1 MPAPVPTALTAPA
14 ASDVETDLGSAADFP
29 ASTEVLVPS
38 GSKSRARA
46 NLAALELVQR
56 LRAAERPATRAE
68 QRVLAA
74 WSGWGAVPEVFDVR
88 NEGYAPERERLRELL
103 TRDQYRQAEASIL
116 NAHYTDPAVVAAI
129 WEALGRAGFT
139 GGRVLEPG
147 CGSGHF
153 IGHAPAG
160 AVMVGV
166 ENDPITAAIT
176 AALYPSAQIRNEGF
190 ETTRVPENSFA
201 ATVGN
206 VPFGRFVVHDPAHNA
221 ARHSIHNH
229 FINKSLALT
238 APGGYV
244 AVLTSRYTMD
254 SASDAA
260 RRAIAERG
268 ELIGALRLP
277 SRAFSRVAG
286 TEVVTDLLVLRRRTE
301 PVDLRAERPIWLDT
315 APIFL
320 DADTAGAAATP
331 IAINAYLHEH
341 PHHVLGTMEVGHGLH
356 GSPNLAVAGSTGLAL
371 AAQVSARL
379 GEMVDTA
386 LSRGAGLTAT
396 AADLT
401 VVSLRSFDPGLLTA
415 ADLGEQTGLFTL
427 RYSAESRRIEYWSG
441 HAWETHDTAKTLIAE
456 TRELIALRD
465 AANSLIVSQRDGR
478 PAAERDQLRA
488 HLNHRYDSYV
498 RRHGPINRFSW
509 VRPKDVTQG
518 RHDQKVAAAE
528 AKWRAKEGEPGLPY
542 NGSVPAELLDKW
554 DTEAWRA
561 PAPYKKRRHLDGGM
575 RHDPGWAVVSSLEIF
590 DEATGQARKAE
601 IFSTDLVS
609 KRTEV
614 LSAAGPEEALAVS
627 LDRTRRVDLDLIAGL
642 LDVDSAT
649 ARHLLQ
655 GLVYPDLDDPDELVP
670 ATTALSGNVRQKLAA
685 ASAAAHANPVY
696 QGYVAALR
704 EVMPVDRTAEEIRVR
719 PGAPWIPAEVVA
731 QFAKETF
738 QLTSVTVEHIA
749 GRWVVDVPSHH
760 RFGRLMTETWGMPR
774 KGSDA
779 VSLFEALCNSRSVV
793 INDDK
798 GVLDVEATFAAQAK
812 ATKIS
817 EEFSR
822 WVFAEEARREPLVGE
837 YNRRFNSLR
846 APRYD
851 GSRLS
856 MPGLSDRF
864 VPHFY
869 QRNAVARIIAE
880 PTVLLDHVVG
890 AGKSGTIFMSAMEL
904 KRLGLVRQPWIVVP
918 NSIIDQI
925 GREAKQWYPAANVL
939 LGSAATTAEGR
950 RRLIAQSA
958 ASDWDMV
965 IIPESAFTAIGV
977 SDRIRADYI
986 DEQLDTLRIQLEQ
999 AGSDRSKK
1007 AIERSLKSTK
1017 ERLERLTAQ
1026 DTKDTGLNFENSGA
1040 DYLFVDEAHYYKN
1053 LQRVCNITELNCTN
1067 SSERAED
1074 LALKLRVLRDRRRE
1088 EAKAAGIPAH
1098 RVVER
1103 VATFATGTP
1112 IANSLGELWVMQTYL
1127 RPDLLEAAG
1136 VADLGD
1142 WGAAFTATH
1151 TTVEVNATGTKLRPV
1166 TRVGKFTN
1174 LPELLALSSVYS
1186 DVVTRDQVPVELP
1199 PLIGGQRQAIVLQ
1212 PDIEVVDFIADLG
1225 YRADHLDTKAPHRDN
1240 ILKIANDGRN
1250 ASLDPRLAHL
1260 DAPTASRAAAVAD
1273 AMMRTYRATQD
1284 REYRHPQTGELM
1296 PLRGSLQ
1303 VAFCDRGT
1311 PSKDLEQFT
1320 IYAAIK
1326 DELVARGMP
1335 AEKIRFVHE
1344 ARKPHEV
1351 GLLREQCIN
1360 GEVAVLIGSTEK
1372 MGTGWNIQ
1380 VRLAALDHVDVPWRP
1395 ADLEQREGRI
1405 LRQGN
1410 QNLDGVEIRTY
1421 VTEGT
1426 YDTVMWQKVQAKSL
1440 FIEQV
1445 RRNEVADTEIEDLS
1459 GGDIGAAAAETK
1471 ALATGDPRYLRQ
1483 VELDEQ
1489 VRRLLALER
1498 AHQES
1503 MRRRD
1508 WRVAAHERTIPH
1520 KETQLAELAPV
1531 AGRAATHVS
1540 GKTPPAIVVG
1550 GVAAGDKAVTAER
1563 LAGACRRA
1571 FLDGRDRGASQ
1582 YSHVGVT
1589 VDGVDLLAARDL
1601 THDSLLLRLATPS
1614 RIVEV
1619 KKDDLLTLGADGS
1632 GAKTRG
1638 LLTRVE
1644 NLYLDLPRLQA
1655 TMISELD
1662 QDRAELAD
1670 LLDHPPG
1677 PFEFTGELTD
1687 RQAELATL
1695 TLELRLAAESR
1706 EAMAKAEAAQARMA
1720 QRGREPGWSLLHN
1733 PTPYVVEQSGFR
1745 TARELREALRESD
1758 LRAVLADAELP
1769 EPRSSTSKED
1779 LMVLRAEVDFV
1790 EAAGAISPATVYP
1803 PPPQGWQDLDDPA
1816 RAAVSTITASMQAV
1830 QVLTVAPDADKH
1842 ATLTAITDAVH
1853 GKGKHVL
1860 AMPATDT
1867 ATAFADTHRYAERLT
1882 DPATTRRRL
1891 DNGEWTIPPG
1901 NLLVID
1907 DADHLDANQL
1917 RYFTEH
1923 AARSNTKLLLVHTP
1937 TEGRDPAHSLVD
1949 ALADNLPWAQHVG
1962 TPTRRDTALDRAATH
1977 LAEREPVTAEDR
1989 DAAELLA
1996 RRDTMQSTYQ
2006 TRRHPNRTPRTRDH
2020 GIDL

>member
-1 MPAPVPTALTAPA
+1 MPPPTPAPAPA
-14 ASDVETDLGSAADFP
+14 RVEVPATPVELGSAADFP
-29 ASTEVLVPS
+29 ASTEVLAPS
-38 GSKSRARA
+38 GSKARARA
-46 NLAALELVQR
+46 NIAAIELVQR
-56 LRAAERPATRAE
+56 LQAAGRPATPSE

-74 WSGWGAVPEVFDVR
+74 WSGWGAVPEVFDSR
-88 NEGYAPERERLRELL
+88 NDAYTGERERLRELL
-103 TRDQYRQAEASIL
+103 TREQYRHAEASIL
-116 NAHYTDPAVVAAI
+116 NAHYTDPAIVAAV
-129 WEALGRAGFT
+129 WAALRRAGFD

-153 IGHAPAG
+153 IGHAPAD

-166 ENDPITAAIT
+166 ENDPITAAIA
-176 AALYPSAQIRNEGF
+176 AALYPSAQIRHEGF

-229 FINKSLALT
+229 FINKALALT

-254 SASDAA
+254 ATSDTA
-260 RRAIAERG
+260 RRDIAERG

-277 SRAFSRVAG
+277 SQAFSRVAG

-301 PVDLRAERPIWLDT
+301 PIDLRAERPLWLDSARIALDGLEPDT
-315 APIFL
+315 AAPIS
-320 DADTAGAAATP
+320 
-331 IAINAYLHEH
+331 INAYFHEN
-341 PHHVLGTMEVGHGLH
+341 PHHVLGTMTVGHGLH
-356 GSPNLAVAGSTGLAL
+356 GSPNLAVEGSTGAEL
-371 AAQVSARL
+371 AAQLSERL
-379 GEMVDTA
+379 TELVDA
-386 LSRGAGLTAT
+386 AVLRGAGLTAT

-401 VVSLRSFDPGLLTA
+401 VVSAQHFDPGLITPADQGKHTA
-415 ADLGEQTGLFTL
+415 LYTL
-427 RYSAESRRIEYWSG
+427 RYNAETRRIEHWSG
-441 HAWETHDTAKTLIAE
+441 HNWDVHDTPKTLVAE

-478 PAAERDQLRA
+478 PAAERDQLRG
-488 HLNHRYDSYV
+488 HLNHLYDGYV
-498 RRHGPINRFSW
+498 SRHGPINRFSW
-509 VRPKDVTQG
+509 VRPKEVTQE
-518 RHDQKVAAAE
+518 RHDAKVAAAE
-528 AKWRAKEGEPGLPY
+528 AKWRAKEGEPGKPY
-542 NGSVPAELLDKW
+542 RGPVPAELLDKW
-554 DTEAWRA
+554 DTDAWTA

-609 KRTEV
+609 KRAEL
-614 LSAAGPEEALAVS
+614 LSASGPEEALAMS
-627 LDRTRRVDLDLIAGL
+627 LDRARRVDLDLIAGL
-642 LDVDSAT
+642 LDVDTAT
-649 ARHLLQ
+649 ARELLA

-670 ATTALSGNVRQKLAA
+670 ATTALSGNVRQKLDAA
-685 ASAAAHANPVY
+685 ITAAQDNPIY
-696 QGYVAALR
+696 RDYITALR
-704 EVMPVDRTAEEIRVR
+704 EVMPPDRTAEEIRVR

-731 QFAKETF
+731 QFAQETF
-738 QLTSVTVEHIA
+738 GLKSVTAEHIG
-749 GRWVVDVPSHH
+749 GRWVVDVPAHH
-760 RFGRLMTETWGMPR
+760 RFGRLMTETWGLPR

-779 VSLFEALCNSRSVV
+779 VSLLDALCNSRSVV

-798 GVLDVEATFAAQAK
+798 GMLDVEATFAAQAK

-822 WVFAEEARREPLVGE
+822 WVFATEARREPLVAE

-856 MPGLSDRF
+856 LPGLSDNF

-869 QRNAVARIIAE
+869 QRNAVARIISE

-890 AGKSGTIFMSAMEL
+890 AGKSGTMFMGAMEL

-918 NSIIDQI
+918 NSIIDQV

-977 SDRIRADYI
+977 SDRLRADYI
-986 DEQLDTLRIQLEQ
+986 DDQLDTLRTQLED
-999 AGSDRSKK
+999 AASDRSKK
-1007 AIERSLKSTK
+1007 AIERALKTAK

-1026 DTKDTGLNFENSGA
+1026 DTKDTGLSFENSGA

-1067 SSERAED
+1067 SAERAED

-1199 PLIGGQRQAIVLQ
+1199 PLIGGQRRAVVLQ
-1212 PDIEVVDFIADLG
+1212 PDIEVIDFIADLG
-1225 YRADHLDTKAPHRDN
+1225 YRADNLSSKEPQRDN

-1260 DAPTASRAAAVAD
+1260 DAPTASRAAAVAEE
-1273 AMMRTYRATQD
+1273 MMRTYRANLD
-1284 REYRHPQTGELM
+1284 REYRHPRTGELM
-1296 PLRGSLQ
+1296 PARGCLQ

-1311 PSKDLEQFT
+1311 PSKDPEQFT

-1335 AEKIRFVHE
+1335 AEQIRFVHE
-1344 ARKPHEV
+1344 ARKAHEV

-1380 VRLAALDHVDVPWRP
+1380 PRLAALDHVDVPWRP
-1395 ADLEQREGRI
+1395 ADLEQREGRV

-1445 RRNEVADTEIEDLS
+1445 RRNEVSDTEIEDLS

-1489 VRRLLALER
+1489 VRRLQALER
-1498 AHQES
+1498 AHYES
-1503 MRRRD
+1503 IRRRD
-1508 WRVAAHERTIPH
+1508 WLVETHERTIPH
-1520 KETQLAELAPV
+1520 KERQLAELRPVAERAAALAAAKSAPV
-1531 AGRAATHVS
+1531 VS
-1540 GKTPPAIVVG
+1540 VG
-1550 GVAAGDKAVTAER
+1550 GQTVSEKVVTAER
-1563 LAGACRRA
+1563 LAAACRQA
-1571 FLDGRDRGASQ
+1571 YLAGRDRGASQ
-1582 YSHVGVT
+1582 YTALGAT
-1589 VDGVDLLAARDL
+1589 VDEVELLAARDL
-1601 THDSLLLRLATPS
+1601 THDSLLLRLSTSS
-1614 RIVEV
+1614 RIIEV
-1619 KKDDLLTLGADGS
+1619 KKDDLMATAAEAS
-1632 GAKTRG
+1632 GAKARG

-1670 LLDHPPG
+1670 LLANPPAA
-1677 PFEFTGELTD
+1677 FEHTGELTD

-1695 TLELRLAAESR
+1695 TLELRLAAESP
-1706 EAMAKAEAAQARMA
+1706 EAKAKAEAAQARMA
-1720 QRGREPGWSLLHN
+1720 ARGREPGWSLLHN
-1733 PTPYVVEQSGFR
+1733 PTPFVVEQSGFR
-1745 TARELREALRESD
+1745 SARELREAVRDRE
-1758 LRAVLADAELP
+1758 LRAAVAVAERP
-1769 EPRSSTSKED
+1769 PRAATSKED
-1779 LMVLRAEVDFV
+1779 VMVLRAEVDFM
-1790 EAAGAISPATVYP
+1790 EAAGARSPATVFP
-1803 PPPQGWQDLDDPA
+1803 PP
-1816 RAAVSTITASMQAV
+1816 
-1830 QVLTVAPDADKH
+1830 
-1842 ATLTAITDAVH
+1842 
-1853 GKGKHVL
+1853 
-1860 AMPATDT
+1860 
-1867 ATAFADTHRYAERLT
+1867 
-1882 DPATTRRRL
+1882 
-1891 DNGEWTIPPG
+1891 
-1901 NLLVID
+1901 
-1907 DADHLDANQL
+1907 
-1917 RYFTEH
+1917 
-1923 AARSNTKLLLVHTP
+1923 
-1937 TEGRDPAHSLVD
+1937 
-1949 ALADNLPWAQHVG
+1949 
-1962 TPTRRDTALDRAATH
+1962 
-1977 LAEREPVTAEDR
+1977 
-1989 DAAELLA
+1989 
-1996 RRDTMQSTYQ
+1996 
-2006 TRRHPNRTPRTRDH
+2006 
-2020 GIDL
+2020 

>member
-1 MPAPVPTALTAPA
+1 M
-14 ASDVETDLGSAADFP
+14 
-29 ASTEVLVPS
+29 PS
-38 GSKSRARA
+38 GSKARARA
-46 NLAALELVQR
+46 NIAAIELVHR
-56 LRAAERPATRAE
+56 LQAAERPATPSE
-68 QRVLAA
+68 QRLLAA
-74 WSGWGAVPEVFDVR
+74 WSGWGAVPEAFDPR
-88 NEGYAPERERLRELL
+88 NDANTAERERLRELL
-103 TRDQYRQAEASIL
+103 TREQYRQAEASIL
-116 NAHYTDPAVVAAI
+116 NAHYTDPAVVATV
-129 WEALGRAGFT
+129 WEALRRAGFS

-153 IGHAPAG
+153 IGHAPTD

-166 ENDPITAAIT
+166 ENDPITAAIA
-176 AALYPSAQIRNEGF
+176 AALYPSAQIRHEGF

-229 FINKSLALT
+229 FINKALALT

-244 AVLTSRYTMD
+244 AVLTSRYTLD
-254 SASDAA
+254 ATSDTA
-260 RRAIAERG
+260 RRDIAERG

-277 SRAFSRVAG
+277 SQAFSRVAG

-301 PVDLRAERPIWLDT
+301 PIDLRTDRPLWLDT
-315 APIFL
+315 ARIAL
-320 DADTAGAAATP
+320 DGLEPDTAAP
-331 IAINAYLHEH
+331 IAINAYFHEN
-341 PHHVLGTMEVGHGLH
+341 PHHVLGTMTVGHGLH
-356 GSPNLAVAGSTGLAL
+356 GSPNLAVQGATGAEL
-371 AAQVSARL
+371 AAQLSDRL
-379 GEMVDTA
+379 TEVIDA
-386 LSRGAGLTAT
+386 AVLRGAGLTAT

-401 VVSLRSFDPGLLTA
+401 VVSTQHFDPGLITPADQGEHTA
-415 ADLGEQTGLFTL
+415 LYTL
-427 RYSAESRRIEYWSG
+427 RYNAENRRIEYWSG
-441 HAWETHDTAKTLIAE
+441 HSWDVHDTPKTLVAE
-456 TRELIALRD
+456 TRELITLRD

-478 PAAERDQLRA
+478 PAAERDQLRG
-488 HLNHRYDSYV
+488 HLNHLYDSYV
-498 RRHGPINRFSW
+498 RRHGPINRFTW
-509 VRPKDVTQG
+509 VRPKEVTQE
-518 RHDQKVAAAE
+518 RHDAKVAAAE
-528 AKWRAKEGEPGLPY
+528 AKWRAKEGEPGKPY
-542 NGSVPAELLDKW
+542 RGPVPAELLDKW
-554 DTEAWRA
+554 DTDAWTA

-609 KRTEV
+609 KRAEL
-614 LSAAGPEEALAVS
+614 LSAAGPEEALAMS
-627 LDRTRRVDLDLIAGL
+627 LDRARRVDLDMIAGL
-642 LDVDSAT
+642 LDVDTAT
-649 ARHLLQ
+649 ARDLLA

-685 ASAAAHANPVY
+685 AITAAQDNPIY
-696 QGYVAALR
+696 RDYVAALR
-704 EVMPVDRTAEEIRVR
+704 EVMPPDRTAEEIRVR
-719 PGAPWIPAEVVA
+719 PGAPWVPAELVA
-731 QFAKETF
+731 QFAQETF
-738 QLTSVTVEHIA
+738 GLSSVTAEHIG
-749 GRWVVDVPSHH
+749 GRWVVDVSAHH
-760 RFGRLMTETWGMPR
+760 RFGRLMTEAWGLPR
-774 KGSDA
+774 KGADA
-779 VSLFEALCNSRSVV
+779 VSLLDALCNSRSVV
-793 INDDK
+793 INDDT

-822 WVFAEEARREPLVGE
+822 WVFATEARREPLVAE

-856 MPGLSDRF
+856 LPGLSDNF

-869 QRNAVARIIAE
+869 QRHAVARIISE

-890 AGKSGTIFMSAMEL
+890 AGKSGTMFMGAMEL
-904 KRLGLVRQPWIVVP
+904 KRLGLAHQPWIVVP
-918 NSIIDQI
+918 NSIIDQV
-925 GREAKQWYPAANVL
+925 GREAKQWYPAVNVL

-977 SDRIRADYI
+977 SDRLRADYI
-986 DEQLDTLRIQLEQ
+986 DDQLDTLRTQLED
-999 AGSDRSKK
+999 AASDRSKK
-1007 AIERSLKSTK
+1007 AIERALKATK
-1017 ERLERLTAQ
+1017 ERLERLTSQ
-1026 DTKDTGLNFENSGA
+1026 DAKDTGLSFENSGA

-1151 TTVEVNATGTKLRPV
+1151 TTVEVNSTGTKLRPV

-1199 PLIGGQRQAIVLQ
+1199 PLIGGQRRAVVLQ

-1225 YRADHLDTKAPHRDN
+1225 YRADHLDAKAPQRDN

-1260 DAPTASRAAAVAD
+1260 DAPTASRAAAVAEE
-1273 AMMRTYRATQD
+1273 MMRTYRANLD
-1284 REYRHPQTGELM
+1284 REYRHPRTGEPM
-1296 PLRGSLQ
+1296 PTRGCLQ

-1311 PSKDLEQFT
+1311 PSKDPEHFT

-1335 AEKIRFVHE
+1335 AERIRFVHE
-1344 ARKPHEV
+1344 ARKAHEV

-1380 VRLAALDHVDVPWRP
+1380 PRLAALDHVDVPWRP
-1395 ADLEQREGRI
+1395 ADLEQREGRV

-1445 RRNEVADTEIEDLS
+1445 RRNEVSDTEIEDLS

-1489 VRRLLALER
+1489 VRRLQALER
-1498 AHQES
+1498 AHYES
-1503 MRRRD
+1503 IRRRD
-1508 WRVAAHERTIPH
+1508 WLVETHERTIPH
-1520 KETQLAELAPV
+1520 KERELAELRAV
-1531 AGRAATHVS
+1531 AERAAALGAAKSAPAVS
-1540 GKTPPAIVVG
+1540 VG
-1550 GVAAGDKAVTAER
+1550 GHTTSENAVTAER
-1563 LAGACRRA
+1563 LAAACRQA
-1571 FLDGRDRGASQ
+1571 FLAGRDSGASR
-1582 YSHVGVT
+1582 YTPLGATVEGVE
-1589 VDGVDLLAARDL
+1589 LLAARDL
-1601 THDSLLLRLATPS
+1601 THDSLLLRAATPS
-1614 RIVEV
+1614 RITEV
-1619 KKDDLLTLGADGS
+1619 KKDDLMATAAEAS
-1632 GAKTRG
+1632 GAKSRG

-1670 LLDHPPG
+1670 LLANPPG
-1677 PFEFTGELTD
+1677 PFEHIGELTD

-1695 TLELRLAAESR
+1695 TLELRLAAESP
-1706 EAMAKAEAAQARMA
+1706 EAKAKAQAAQERMA
-1720 QRGREPGWSLLHN
+1720 ARGREPGWSLLHN
-1733 PTPYVVEQSGFR
+1733 PTPFVVEQSGFR
-1745 TARELREALRESD
+1745 SARELREAVRDRESRAAIAVAD
-1758 LRAVLADAELP
+1758 LP
-1769 EPRSSTSKED
+1769 QSSATSKED
-1779 LMVLRAEVDFV
+1779 VMVLPAEVDFV
-1790 EAAGAISPATVYP
+1790 AAAGSRSPATVYP
-1803 PPPQGWQDLDDPA
+1803 PPAHGWEELDEPA
-1816 RAAVSTITASMQAV
+1816 RAVVETITASMQSV
-1830 QVLTVAPDADKH
+1830 HVLTLGADADKH
-1842 ATLTAITDAVH
+1842 RALAAISAAAT
-1853 GKGKHVL
+1853 GKGRHLL
-1860 AMPATDT
+1860 AMPATET
-1867 ATAFADTHRYAERLT
+1867 ATAFAEHHRYAERTT
-1882 DPATTRRRL
+1882 DPATTRHRI
-1891 DNGEWTIPPG
+1891 DNGRWTIPPG
-1901 NLLVID
+1901 HLLIID
-1907 DADHLDANQL
+1907 DADHLDPTQL

-1923 AARSNTKLLLVHTP
+1923 AGRTNTKLLLVHTP
-1937 TEGRDPAHSLVD
+1937 TESRTPAHSFID
-1949 ALADNLPWAQHVG
+1949 ALADNLPWAQTLG
-1962 TPTRRDTALDRAATH
+1962 TPTTDRDTAIDRARTH
-1977 LAEREPVTAEDR
+1977 LTDHEPVTTQDR

-1996 RRDTMQSTYQ
+1996 RRDTLRDTYQ
-2006 TRRHPNRTPRTRDH
+2006 TQFKPRLHTHTPENTRDH
-2020 GIDL
+2020 GLEL